1 MSLHQSLSI
10 SILIVTLIDA
20 FDLSGKKP
28 DDISFFPGKT
38 ADVTDDM
45 ESMGSWR
52 VKKDD
57 KLLDDFAA
65 DGKATCYSE
74 ADDSTVPHANNA
86 SRLMRLQQSL
96 TVDPTKFD
104 HEADACGLECETNG
118 GVPPSKIYSP
128 THVAGLTQANGL
140 VARRVF
146 GPTASVTSQELP
158 TLMDLVHIGMYSAYS
173 NTVNPILNMDLDT
186 GLAGNNSGSILKS
199 FQKEFDRLEK
209 ANTDSQLFCDVY
221 HLVSLLVSFLEEC
234 VNNDVNVLT
243 LCQNELDE
251 LVFDDKRGFPSA
263 NIVHHLFATIDNPET
278 LYSISDCLAFNLLNI
293 KHEYERYV
301 GRMNKKPFKFG
312 HIIHFVVLMILH
324 ENRLFLQAQKNESL
338 GAVVVNHELL
348 EYYPEFQFYVL
359 KVTSVI
365 LATRMCKQNP
375 MGQSGN

>member
-1 MSLHQSLSI
+1 MSLHQSRSI
-10 SILIVTLIDA
+10 YILIVTLIVV
-20 FDLSGKKP
+20 FDLSGKKTG
-28 DDISFFPGKT
+28 DISFFPGKT

-45 ESMGSWR
+45 ESMGSGLFPLQ
-52 VKKDD
+52 KDD

-86 SRLMRLQQSL
+86 SHLMRLQQAL

-104 HEADACGLECETNG
+104 HEAAGGLELEING
-118 GVPPSKIYSP
+118 GVPPSKIHSP
-128 THVAGLTQANGL
+128 THVAGLTQATGL
-140 VARRVF
+140 VARQVF
-146 GPTASVTSQELP
+146 SPMASVTSQELRP
-158 TLMDLVHIGMYSAYS
+158 TLMDLVMCSTYS
-173 NTVNPILNMDLDT
+173 NTMNPILNMEVT

-199 FQKEFDRLEK
+199 FQNEFDRLEK
-209 ANTDSQLFCDVY
+209 ANMDSQLFCDVY
-221 HLVSLLVSFLEEC
+221 HLVNLLVSFIEEC

-243 LCQNELDE
+243 FFQNELDE
-251 LVFDDKRGFPSA
+251 LVFDDKRGFQSA
-263 NIVHHLFATIDNPET
+263 NILHHLFATIDNPET

-301 GRMNKKPFKFG
+301 GRMKQKPFKFG

-338 GAVVVNHELL
+338 EAVVVNHELL
-348 EYYPEFQFYVL
+348 EYYPAFQFYVL

>member
-1 MSLHQSLSI
+1 M
-10 SILIVTLIDA
+10 
-20 FDLSGKKP
+20 SGKKT

-45 ESMGSWR
+45 ESMGSFTLQ
-52 VKKDD
+52 KDD
-57 KLLDDFAA
+57 KLLDDLAA

-74 ADDSTVPHANNA
+74 AE
-86 SRLMRLQQSL
+86 RLQQSL
-96 TVDPTKFD
+96 TVNPTKFD
-104 HEADACGLECETNG
+104 HAARGLEFETNG
-118 GVPPSKIYSP
+118 GVPPSKIHSP
-128 THVAGLTQANGL
+128 THVAGLTQATGL

-146 GPTASVTSQELP
+146 SPMASVTSQELRP
-158 TLMDLVHIGMYSAYS
+158 TLMDLVMCSTYS
-173 NTVNPILNMDLDT
+173 NTMNPILNMDLDT

-199 FQKEFDRLEK
+199 FQNEFDRLEK
-209 ANTDSQLFCDVY
+209 ANMDSQLFCDVY
-221 HLVSLLVSFLEEC
+221 HLVNLLVSFLEEC

-251 LVFDDKRGFPSA
+251 LVFDDKRGFQSA

-338 GAVVVNHELL
+338 EAVVVNHELL